1 MWSMILVTFPL
12 LISRLMV
19 LCDMT
24 FVRCWKNIS
33 SNSFMKLLLR
43 SVQIVSPTSVGRSG
57 LCRLGMDFII
67 PDIFHLLL
75 CNRSRG
81 DGKKDGLSTTILTV
95 LAFLFTPKLVTTF
108 FHSYFAKDKKSLN
121 IWWRGLMKYE

>member
-24 FVRCWKNIS
+24 FFRCWKNIYS
-33 SNSFMKLLLR
+33 YSFMIKLLLR
-43 SVQIVSPTSVGRSG
+43 SVQMVSPTNVGRSG

-67 PDIFHLLL
+67 PDIFDLLL

-108 FHSYFAKDKKSLN
+108 FQRYSAKDKKVKIS
-121 IWWRGLMKYE
+121 GVGG